1 MRDMLLLLC
10 FTMLIAC
17 KNTEAEKVNTEG
29 SKNASKDLREFRVL
43 DSKNITK
50 KEIWLTI
57 SPLLEDFGEA
67 DYLRLESY
75 ILDKEISDLQKFRA
89 ENKFTYE
96 ELVKFYLYRIRRFDR
111 ENPLSLNAVI
121 AIDPTAIDEARLRD
135 REYLNKKLKHPIHG
149 MPILLKDNI
158 NAENMATTAGAV
170 ALKYNIT
177 SNAFITTKLK
187 SKGAIILGKANL
199 SEWANFFCEGC
210 PNGYSAMGGQTLNP
224 YGRRVLDTGGSSSGS
239 AVSVAANFCAAA
251 IGSET
256 SGSILSPASQN
267 SSVGLKPTIGLVSR
281 SGIIPI
287 SSTLD
292 TAGPITKTVT
302 DNAIV
307 LDAIYGFDPL
317 DSKSIDFKNIQ
328 TYYSHLSP
336 QFIARKRFG
345 APKALFSDAL
355 YANAIEVLK
364 KLGAEIVEIEEQK
377 LELPHFISLLN
388 LDMKNDLPKYLE
400 TYANKDLTLKT
411 VSDVIEFNLKD
422 SIKKMPY
429 GQKRFIGIIND
440 PGDNQYLTQLKDTL
454 KTIGR
459 LFFDGPMTNHKL
471 DGFLSIN
478 NFHAAYAAVAEYP
491 AITVPMGYTD
501 VGEPKGLT
509 FIGRPLTEY
518 ELLQYAYAYEQTA
531 LKRIGPKNYY

>member
-1 MRDMLLLLC
+1 MRYLLLVLC

-17 KNTEAEKVNTEG
+17 KNTEAEKVNTEA
-29 SKNASKDLREFRVL
+29 SKNASTDLREFRVL

-67 DYLRLESY
+67 DYLRLEPY

-121 AIDPTAIDEARLRD
+121 AIDPIAIDEARLRD

-199 SEWANFFCEGC
+199 SEWANFFCEAC

-224 YGRRVLDTGGSSSGS
+224 YGRLVIDTGGSSSGS
-239 AVSVAANFCAAA
+239 AVSVAANFCAVA

-317 DSKSIDFKNIQ
+317 DSKSIDFKSTQ
-328 TYYSHLSP
+328 TYYSQLSP
-336 QFIARKRFG
+336 QFIAGKRFG

-364 KLGAEIVEIEEQK
+364 ELGAEIVEIEEQK

-422 SIKKMPY
+422 SLKMMPY

-501 VGEPKGLT
+501 AGEPKGLT
-509 FIGRPLTEY
+509 FIARPLTEY

-531 LKRIGPKNYY
+531 LKRTGPKNYY